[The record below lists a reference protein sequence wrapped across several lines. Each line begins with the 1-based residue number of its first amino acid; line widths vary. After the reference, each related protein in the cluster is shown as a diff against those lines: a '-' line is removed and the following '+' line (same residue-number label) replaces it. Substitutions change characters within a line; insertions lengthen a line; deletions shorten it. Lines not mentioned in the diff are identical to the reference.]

1 MSSNNDRFEISV
13 TELRNARESGE
24 SFYLLDVRTLPEFEA
39 GRLSF
44 TDALIPYDQLPKHL
58 NQLPDDRTTE
68 IYCFCRTGNR
78 SGIATEFLR
87 AMGYRNARNVQGG
100 IVDWVDCGWEIE
112 SGPVG
117 DSE

>member
-1 MSSNNDRFEISV
+1 MPSNNDRFEISV
-13 TELRNARESGE
+13 TELHDALTNGE

-58 NQLPDDRTTE
+58 DRLPDDRSTE

-78 SGIATEFLR
+78 SGVATEFLR

-100 IVDWVDCGWEIE
+100 IVDWVDSGWQID
-112 SGPVG
+112 SGPLNN
-117 DSE
+117 SK